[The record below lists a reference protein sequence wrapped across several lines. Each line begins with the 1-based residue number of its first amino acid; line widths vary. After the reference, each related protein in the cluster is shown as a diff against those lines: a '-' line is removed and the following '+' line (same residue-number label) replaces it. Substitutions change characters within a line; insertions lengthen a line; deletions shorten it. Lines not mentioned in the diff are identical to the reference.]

1 MNVTVMAD
9 EYKRKGLKIEPRDKP
24 NYIVDQSLIQRYDQT
39 KLIFN
44 RVSLDP
50 NWSGYMRTT
59 EKVGRENIRKEKP
72 GYTRVDYA
80 LSEASWTVHD
90 AYTEAFSWIRQKK
103 PMGPSLMGSGWF
115 KEKYKVTDPDK
126 MTLQL
131 KKAGK
136 LAGANLVGVAE
147 LNIDWVFANERYSLD
162 PIELP
167 DVKYAVVIGIEMD
180 ELGIA
185 TSPHSPS
192 AAAVG
197 MGYSKMAFIAGTL
210 AEFIRNLGYT
220 AVPSGNDTAFSI
232 PLAVDAGLGEMGR
245 NGLLITP
252 EYGPRVRLCKVLTDL
267 PLVPDKA
274 INFGV
279 SEFCKTCKKCV
290 NACAADAISDD
301 DEPSFKPASRST
313 SIGVKK
319 WAVDGEKCYNFWCDN
334 GNDCANCI
342 SVCPYNTGR
351 TEASPEEF
359 WK

>member
-39 KLIFN
+39 KLLFN

-103 PMGPSLMGSGWF
+103 PMGPSLMGSEWC

-147 LNIDWVFANERYSLD
+147 LNLDWVFANERYSLD

-167 DVKYAVVIGIEMD
+167 DV
-180 ELGIA
+180 
-185 TSPHSPS
+185 
-192 AAAVG
+192 
-197 MGYSKMAFIAGTL
+197 
-210 AEFIRNLGYT
+210 N
-220 AVPSGNDTAFSI
+220 
-232 PLAVDAGLGEMGR
+232 
-245 NGLLITP
+245 
-252 EYGPRVRLCKVLTDL
+252 
-267 PLVPDKA
+267 
-274 INFGV
+274 
-279 SEFCKTCKKCV
+279 
-290 NACAADAISDD
+290 
-301 DEPSFKPASRST
+301 
-313 SIGVKK
+313 
-319 WAVDGEKCYNFWCDN
+319 
-334 GNDCANCI
+334 
-342 SVCPYNTGR
+342 
-351 TEASPEEF
+351 
-359 WK
+359 

>member
-1 MNVTVMAD
+1 MVD
-9 EYKRKGLKIEPRDKP
+9 YKRRGLKVKTLDKP
-24 NYIVDQSLIQRYDQT
+24 NYTVDKSLIKRYDQ
-39 KLIFN
+39 KNLIFN
-44 RVSLDP
+44 RVSMDP
-50 NWSGYMRTT
+50 HWSGYQRTT
-59 EKVGRENIRKEKP
+59 EKVGRESIRQEKP

-90 AYTEAFSWIRQKK
+90 AYTEAFSWERQKK
-103 PMGPSLMGSGWF
+103 KMGPSLMGTEWY
-115 KEKYKVTDPDK
+115 KEKYEVKDTDE
-126 MTLQL
+126 MTSQL
-131 KKAGK
+131 KKAAK
-136 LAGANLVGVAE
+136 LAGASMVGVAE
-147 LNIDWVFANERYSLD
+147 LNIDWVFANERFSLK
-162 PIELP
+162 PLELP
-167 DVKYAVVIGIEMD
+167 DVKYAVVVAIEMD

-192 AAAVG
+192 AASVG
-197 MGYSKMAFIAGTL
+197 IGYSKMAFIVGTL

-232 PLAVDAGLGEMGR
+232 PLAVDAGLGELGR

-267 PLVPDKA
+267 PLTPDKP

-279 SEFCKTCKKCV
+279 HEFCKTCKKCV
-290 NACAADAISDD
+290 NACAVDAISDE
-301 DEPSFKPASRST
+301 DEPNFMPVCSST
-313 SIGVKK
+313 SVGVRK
-319 WAVDGEKCYNFWCDN
+319 WAVNGEKCYNFWCDN

-359 WK
+359 WHS

>member
-1 MNVTVMAD
+1 MSAMAN
-9 EYKRKGLKIEPRDKP
+9 ENKRRGLKIERLDKP
-24 NYIVDQSLIQRYDQT
+24 SYTVDQSLIQRYDQT

-44 RVSLDP
+44 RVFRDP
-50 NWSGYMRTT
+50 DWSGFMRTT
-59 EKVGRENIRKEKP
+59 EKSGRENIMENKP

-90 AYTEAFSWIRQKK
+90 AYTEAFSWVRQKK
-103 PMGPSLMGSGWF
+103 PLGPSLMGTDWY
-115 KEKYKVTDPDK
+115 KEKYEVNTPDE
-126 MTLQL
+126 MTSQL
-131 KKAGK
+131 KKAAK
-136 LAGANLVGVAE
+136 LAGADIVGVTRIN
-147 LNIDWVFANERYSLD
+147 LDWVFANERYSLD

-167 DVKYAVVIGIEMD
+167 KVEYAVVIGIEMD

-185 TSPHSPS
+185 TSPYSPS

-197 MGYSKMAFIAGTL
+197 IGYSKMAFIAGTL
-210 AEFIRNLGYT
+210 AEFIRNLGYI

-267 PLVPDKA
+267 PLTPDKA
-274 INFGV
+274 IDFGV

-290 NACAADAISDD
+290 NACPAEAISEDD
-301 DEPSFKPASRST
+301 DPNFEPACSST

-342 SVCPYNTGR
+342 SVCPFNTGR

-359 WK
+359 WNS